1 MRINVRGALLTA
13 ALLLACPA
21 AAQKPSQEAEPSQEI
36 VVTGQR
42 EREEQVRDFVKALT
56 PAPSGAITRFVDEVC
71 PVTVGLTPEQNGKVD
86 ARLRQVAAA
95 IGLRVGKSG
104 CAANTLVI
112 VTQDKAALIEKLAQ
126 ERPETFG
133 TLSSG
138 QVRKLARLPGPAAAW
153 RLGGAV
159 DENGDRL
166 DNSLVNRTTESQG
179 RLKSQIRRGF
189 DASAVVVERA
199 SLEGLTETQLAD
211 YAAMRLFAELDP
223 ARLPKPAP
231 ATILSILTAPRGTAV
246 PITMTQWDLG
256 LLRGLYSASPN
267 IDQGSQRSAIAR
279 EVREELRKP
288 RS

>member
-1 MRINVRGALLTA
+1 MRIDVCGTLVTA
-13 ALLLACPA
+13 ALLLSSPA
-21 AAQKPSQEAEPSQEI
+21 WAQQPSQEAEPTEEI

-42 EREEQVRDFVKALT
+42 EREEQVRDFVSALT
-56 PAPSGAITRFVDEVC
+56 PAPSGAIARFVDEVC
-71 PVTVGLTPEQNGKVD
+71 PVTAGLTPEQNGKVS

-95 IGLRVGKSG
+95 IGLRVGKEG
-104 CAANTLVI
+104 CAANAFVI

-126 ERPETFG
+126 DRPQTFG

-153 RLGGAV
+153 RLGGPV
-159 DENGDRL
+159 DGNGNPL
-166 DNSLVNRTTESQG
+166 DDTLVNRTTESQG

-223 ARLPKPAP
+223 ARLPEPAP

-267 IDQGSQRSAIAR
+267 INPESQRTAIAR
-279 EVREELRKP
+279 EVRKELQKP
-288 RS
+288 Q